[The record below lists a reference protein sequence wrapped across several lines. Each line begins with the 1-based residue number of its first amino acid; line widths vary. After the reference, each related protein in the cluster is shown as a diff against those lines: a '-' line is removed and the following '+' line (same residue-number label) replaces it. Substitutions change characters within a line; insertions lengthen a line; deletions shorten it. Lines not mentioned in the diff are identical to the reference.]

1 MIADIKANNKHRD
14 TEYTT
19 RIERN
24 SSLQQPCQFW
34 QFQLSVVE
42 MQADGKDLKCLAHKE
57 VVFLSA
63 QGKGQVRDECKKFAI
78 ELDICCT
85 NFNKNV
91 KLVNFFFF
99 F

>member
-63 QGKGQVRDECKKFAI
+63 QGKDKSEMSVKSLLLNQIYILQISTKCK
-78 ELDICCT
+78 
-85 NFNKNV
+85 V
-91 KLVNFFFF
+91 G
-99 F
+99 

>member
-63 QGKGQVRDECKKFAI
+63 QGKDKSEMSVKCLLLNQKK
-78 ELDICCT
+78 
-85 NFNKNV
+85 V
-91 KLVNFFFF
+91 KLVNIFFLGPFL
-99 F
+99 